1 MKHALLTSDGSSTST
16 TYSEEDGKAYIGR
29 HTNLAP
35 HIKHVKMMRDIR
47 DAATKASN
55 PNGWE
60 LEARI
65 PINIVTDW
73 CTRNR
78 YTFDQWARNED
89 RAKDKFLKYF
99 KSREFAKLHLD
110 HVTTKRKMS
119 QVVVPKDISR
129 NAMDLTGI
137 GQ

>member
-1 MKHALLTSDGSSTST
+1 MKHATLTTDGTSSVTS
-16 TYSEEDGKAYIGR
+16 YSEEDGRSFVGQ
-29 HTNLAP
+29 HMDLDP
-35 HIKHVKMMRDIR
+35 HIKRVSMMRDIR

-65 PINIVTDW
+65 PIPVVTAW
-73 CTRNR
+73 CSRNG

-89 RAKDKFLKYF
+89 RAKDKFLAYF
-99 KSREFAKLHLD
+99 KQSRDFTKLINTNLQN
-110 HVTTKRKMS
+110 KRKSS
-119 QVVVPKDISR
+119 QVPVSLSR